1 MGQAAAGATGAAAST
16 GGGLAGAASA
26 AMPWVSL
33 GLGAANIGMSLVEA
47 SKQQELQRSADR
59 EVEKAAAEQ
68 ERLLSQDFYEKMQVP
83 MGIYDKE
90 FSANTAAQQQAL
102 SALTEGDPRL
112 LLGAVGKVQG
122 ATVDANANAADRA
135 AEKLY
140 NLGLTQAG
148 SAERTAG
155 KLAALEGQ
163 RLSGA
168 QEAAAAAAAARL
180 NSQQSALKAG
190 GDLIKGF
197 GAMIPEYS
205 KTDINANNTDM
216 STVLNPAGIS
226 ATGLSAASQLQ
237 SSTANVLNP
246 LYQQYSWGS
255 LANPSAES
263 QLSGIAGNAI
273 SDMQKKYGWM
283 TMDFSKFGAAR

>member
-47 SKQQELQRSADR
+47 SKQKELKRSADR

-68 ERLLSQDFYEKMQVP
+68 ERLLSQNFYEEMQLP
-83 MGIYDKE
+83 MGVYDKE
-90 FSANTAAQQQAL
+90 FNANTAAQQQAL

-112 LLGAVGKVQG
+112 LLGGVGKVQG
-122 ATVDANANAADRA
+122 VTVDANANASDRA

-148 SAERTAG
+148 ASERTAG

-163 RLSGA
+163 RLAGA
-168 QEAAAAAAAARL
+168 QEASAAAQMAKLQA
-180 NSQQSALKAG
+180 QQKAIGAG
-190 GDLIKGF
+190 GDLIKGL
-197 GAMIPEYS
+197 GGLIPEYS

-216 STVLNPAGIS
+216 STVLTPA
-226 ATGLSAASQLQ
+226 AMATTGLNAASQLQ
-237 SSTANVLNP
+237 SNNANALNP

-255 LANPSAES
+255 LANPSAAS
-263 QLSGIAGNAI
+263 QLSGSTSNVLSGFRMPYN
-273 SDMQKKYGWM
+273 Q
-283 TMDFSKFGAAR
+283 

>member
-47 SKQQELQRSADR
+47 SKQKELKRSADR

-68 ERLLSQDFYEKMQVP
+68 ERLLSQNFYEEMQLP
-83 MGIYDKE
+83 MGVYDKE
-90 FSANTAAQQQAL
+90 FNANTAAQQQAL

-112 LLGAVGKVQG
+112 LLGGVGKVQG
-122 ATVDANANAADRA
+122 VTVDANANASDRA

-148 SAERTAG
+148 ASERTAG
-155 KLAALEGQ
+155 KLVALEGQ
-163 RLSGA
+163 RLAGA
-168 QEAAAAAAAARL
+168 QEASAAAQMAKLQA
-180 NSQQSALKAG
+180 QQKAIGAG
-190 GDLIKGF
+190 GDLIKGL
-197 GAMIPEYS
+197 GGLIPEYS

-216 STVLNPAGIS
+216 STVLTPA
-226 ATGLSAASQLQ
+226 AMATTGLNAASQLQ
-237 SSTANVLNP
+237 SNNANALNP

-255 LANPSAES
+255 LANPSAAS
-263 QLSGIAGNAI
+263 QLSGSTSNVLSGFRMPYN
-273 SDMQKKYGWM
+273 Q
-283 TMDFSKFGAAR
+283 

>member
-16 GGGLAGAASA
+16 VGGLAGAASA

-47 SKQQELQRSADR
+47 SKQKELQRSADR
-59 EVEKAAAEQ
+59 EVEKASAEQ

-83 MGIYDKE
+83 MGAYDKE
-90 FSANTAAQQQAL
+90 FAANTAAQQQAL

-148 SAERTAG
+148 ASERTAN

-163 RLSGA
+163 RLAGA
-168 QEAAAAAAAARL
+168 QEASAAAQMAKLQA
-180 NSQQSALKAG
+180 QQKAIGAG
-190 GDLIKGF
+190 GDLIKGL
-197 GAMIPEYS
+197 GALIPEYS

-216 STVLNPAGIS
+216 STVLNPA
-226 ATGLSAASQLQ
+226 AMATTGLNAASQLQ
-237 SSTANVLNP
+237 SNNANALNP

-255 LANPSAES
+255 LANPSAAS
-263 QLSGIAGNAI
+263 QLLGSTSNVLSGFRMPG
-273 SDMQKKYGWM
+273 
-283 TMDFSKFGAAR
+283 

>member
-47 SKQQELQRSADR
+47 SKQKELKRSADR
-59 EVEKAAAEQ
+59 EVEKASAEQ

-83 MGIYDKE
+83 MGVYDKE
-90 FSANTAAQQQAL
+90 FAANTAAQQQAL

-148 SAERTAG
+148 ASERTAN

-163 RLSGA
+163 RLAGA
-168 QEAAAAAAAARL
+168 QEASAAAQMAKLQA
-180 NSQQSALKAG
+180 QQKAIGAG
-190 GDLIKGF
+190 GDLIKGL
-197 GAMIPEYS
+197 GALIPEYS

-216 STVLNPAGIS
+216 STVLNPA
-226 ATGLSAASQLQ
+226 AMATTGLNAASQLQ
-237 SSTANVLNP
+237 SNNANALNP

-255 LANPSAES
+255 LANPSAAS
-263 QLSGIAGNAI
+263 QLLGSTSNVLSGFRMPG
-273 SDMQKKYGWM
+273 
-283 TMDFSKFGAAR
+283 

>member
-47 SKQQELQRSADR
+47 SKQKELKRSADR

-83 MGIYDKE
+83 MGVYDKE
-90 FSANTAAQQQAL
+90 FAANTAAQQQAL

-122 ATVDANANAADRA
+122 ATVDANANASDRA

-148 SAERTAG
+148 ASERTAN

-163 RLSGA
+163 RLAGA
-168 QEAAAAAAAARL
+168 QEASAAAQMAKLQA
-180 NSQQSALKAG
+180 QQKAIGAG
-190 GDLIKGF
+190 GDLIKGL

-205 KTDINANNTDM
+205 DTDINANNTDM
-216 STVLNPAGIS
+216 STVLNPA
-226 ATGLSAASQLQ
+226 AMATTGLDAASQLQ
-237 SSTANVLNP
+237 SNNANALNP

-255 LANPSAES
+255 LANPSAAS
-263 QLSGIAGNAI
+263 QLLGSTSNVLSGFRMPG
-273 SDMQKKYGWM
+273 
-283 TMDFSKFGAAR
+283 

>member
-47 SKQQELQRSADR
+47 SKQKELKRSADR

-68 ERLLSQDFYEKMQVP
+68 ERLLSQDFFEALQVP
-83 MGIYDKE
+83 MEAYDRE
-90 FSANTAAQQQAL
+90 FAANTAAQAQAL

-112 LLGAVGKVQG
+112 LLGGVGKVQG
-122 ATVDANANAADRA
+122 STVDANAQTADRA
-135 AEKLY
+135 ADKLY
-140 NLGLTQAG
+140 NLDMTQAG

-163 RLSGA
+163 RLAGA
-168 QEAAAAAAAARL
+168 QEASAAAQMAKLQA
-180 NSQQSALKAG
+180 QQKAIGAG
-190 GDLIKGF
+190 GDLIKGL
-197 GAMIPEYS
+197 GGLIPEYS

-216 STVLNPAGIS
+216 STVLTPA
-226 ATGLSAASQLQ
+226 AMATTGLNAASQLQ
-237 SSTANVLNP
+237 SNNANALNP

-255 LANPSAES
+255 LANPSAAS
-263 QLSGIAGNAI
+263 QLSGSTSNVLSGFRMPYN
-273 SDMQKKYGWM
+273 Q
-283 TMDFSKFGAAR
+283 